1 MKYLNCD
8 VKIVPPNSFVYHDH
22 HLNENDLAFVVSQS
36 GCSTNSIEALK
47 KLKELGHLAIGL
59 TGNINSDFKDWSDL
73 LIDYSVGKETVG
85 YVTKGVATLAQFL
98 MLFALEAALAKQKI
112 SIEDYEKVMKE
123 LHEVPTR
130 HETIQKETFDFI
142 SVIKLALN
150 INECFLI
157 LVVLFKDMVLL
168 AKGPLKLVRLSKFL
182 VLPMKLRNLFM
193 DLIYNS
199 LLTIR
204 FISLMTLLVVVKG

>member
-1 MKYLNCD
+1 M
-8 VKIVPPNSFVYHDH
+8 
-22 HLNENDLAFVVSQS
+22 VSQS

-130 HETIQKETFDFI
+130 HETIQKETFDFYQRN
-142 SVIKLALN
+142 KTALTVSYTH
-150 INECFLI
+150 LD
-157 LVVLFKDMVLL
+157 VYK
-168 AKGPLKLVRLSKFL
+168 RQS
-182 VLPMKLRNLFM
+182 
-193 DLIYNS
+193 
-199 LLTIR
+199 
-204 FISLMTLLVVVKG
+204 